1 MSRCG
6 VRKKGRAETR
16 PYTGLSGLRA
26 RRLRLGQGLARDH
39 FVAVGGQVDEAS
51 DDDGHLLHV
60 RLLNA
65 LVDVHVGMVSARV
78 VVQRILDKLKTG
90 QADRIEGQVIGAAGV
105 ADGERVHA
113 EVVERLHPGGED
125 GGHHFIALEIDAAD
139 FAGAIVNVVVG
150 VELGMFRRR
159 LHYFGIGEMLLDVG
173 AGAEQALFFAGPEA
187 DANGAAHLEASGLE
201 NADGFEHDAG
211 ACAIVGGTGATMPG
225 IEVRAEH
232 DDLVGFGFVRAGNL
246 ADDVEGI
253 EIVVVELV
261 LDIEL
266 HGDLHFL
273 IEHSIDAA
281 VVFAGDGDTRWS
293 WRVFLLIAAAS
304 LLNEYGSV
312 VPAGRLDPGA
322 NAFFDEKLL
331 YFET

>member
-1 MSRCG
+1 
-6 VRKKGRAETR
+6 
-16 PYTGLSGLRA
+16 
-26 RRLRLGQGLARDH
+26 
-39 FVAVGGQVDEAS
+39 
-51 DDDGHLLHV
+51 

-65 LVDVHVGMVSARV
+65 HVDVHVGMVSARV

-105 ADGERVHA
+105 ADGERIHT
-113 EVVERLHPGGED
+113 EVVERFHPGGED

-187 DANGAAHLEASGLE
+187 DAN
-201 NADGFEHDAG
+201 
-211 ACAIVGGTGATMPG
+211 
-225 IEVRAEH
+225 
-232 DDLVGFGFVRAGNL
+232 
-246 ADDVEGI
+246 
-253 EIVVVELV
+253 
-261 LDIEL
+261 
-266 HGDLHFL
+266 
-273 IEHSIDAA
+273 
-281 VVFAGDGDTRWS
+281 VVFAGDGDARRS

-312 VPAGRLDPGA
+312 VAARRLDPSG

-331 YFET
+331 YFQTQFALGAKLRGAIFCRRNGDRLRRKLRQLGIGVAMRLRLEAFGIVGD